1 MGDIEKM
8 VEGLLSSANEGEI
21 SAENNNGLTQSFG
34 FGELDD
40 ALSLDTMTL
49 HDTFGHHSVHS
60 STLAAGKDGCV
71 VMVLQKASLLPFLD
85 AHPGLLLSLLGTQVV
100 V

>member
-8 VEGLLSSANEGEI
+8 VEGLLSSADEGGR
-21 SAENNNGLTQSFG
+21 SAGV
-34 FGELDD
+34 FGELNDE
-40 ALSLDTMTL
+40 LSLDTMTL
-49 HDTFGHHSVHS
+49 DFNLSHHTVHS